1 MLGEPHVKRTV
12 ALFDGQNLFRHAK
25 AAFGHHHPN
34 CGPMRLATDICATR
48 GWTLAGVRFCTG
60 VPSVE
65 ESSMWHGYW
74 SRRLTAMSR
83 VGIAVTSRP
92 LRYRTRD
99 IRREDGTVDTVS
111 LAQEKGIRHESCRAS
126 LDDAWCDLHDCTAVA
141 SDDGDPAGAMRLVK
155 NIIRRNAS
163 V

>member
-1 MLGEPHVKRTV
+1 MT
-12 ALFDGQNLFRHAK
+12 F
-25 AAFGHHHPN
+25 
-34 CGPMRLATDICATR
+34 
-48 GWTLAGVRFCTG
+48 
-60 VPSVE
+60 
-65 ESSMWHGYW
+65 
-74 SRRLTAMSR
+74 
-83 VGIAVTSRP
+83 RP